1 MFTVNMKFLKQIT
14 IAAIFVATLAVL
26 ASAQDV
32 TQPDAASKTAKFGSV
47 KAADASV
54 SNAIDAHDLKAAGGM
69 VGKSGAFKG
78 TVTKLV
84 EDAQRMQITAT
95 GLPLT
100 DALKADLS
108 AVIAKHGGTLEGFGH
123 PSTTLEKLFLRVV
136 DESRARPGRR
146 YLPPTAPLEAVS
158 KS

>member
-1 MFTVNMKFLKQIT
+1 MFTVNMKFIKQIT

-78 TVTKLV
+78 TVTKLYTPKSGALV
-84 EDAQRMQITAT
+84 IINFDRDFKTA
-95 GLPLT
+95 LT
-100 DALKADLS
+100 AVIKKSNFSKFPDLS
-108 AVIAKHGGTLEGFGH
+108 KLEGKKVLITGKFVSFH
-123 PSTTLEKLFLRVV
+123 DATEIDLEDPADIKII
-136 DESRARPGRR
+136 E
-146 YLPPTAPLEAVS
+146 
-158 KS
+158 